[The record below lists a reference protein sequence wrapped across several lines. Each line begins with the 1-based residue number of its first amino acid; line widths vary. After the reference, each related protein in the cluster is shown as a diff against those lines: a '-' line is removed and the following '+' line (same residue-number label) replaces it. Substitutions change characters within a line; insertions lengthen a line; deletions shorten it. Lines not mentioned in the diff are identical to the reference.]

1 MSLELPS
8 SSVILLSG
16 QCHLHHHRSCGCPCL
31 LSACRGKYPIAG
43 TRIDLFALF
52 QFPSFLPTYPQF
64 NFHVAPEG
72 KQQLGFLER
81 RAHSRR
87 WEPYQI
93 HLRPITLRYEI
104 SSFAFRWWTIRSSL
118 ESDSATRFI
127 RHMMNENRNVEVV
140 GLEIKY
146 LCGTWAKDH
155 LPLTILIR
163 WANNVVRSYFFEYSF
178 WVHRGSATVTANFRV
193 LQVNSSKSE

>member
-1 MSLELPS
+1 MSSQHSTMSLELPS

-52 QFPSFLPTYPQF
+52 QFPSFLPTNPQF

-81 RAHSRR
+81 QRIQDDGSPTRSTWDQLRYDMKFHLLPFGGGQFGACLWRAIQRHVLFGI
-87 WEPYQI
+87 WWMKTE
-93 HLRPITLRYEI
+93 TLR
-104 SSFAFRWWTIRSSL
+104 SL
-118 ESDSATRFI
+118 D
-127 RHMMNENRNVEVV
+127 
-140 GLEIKY
+140 
-146 LCGTWAKDH
+146 
-155 LPLTILIR
+155 
-163 WANNVVRSYFFEYSF
+163 
-178 WVHRGSATVTANFRV
+178 
-193 LQVNSSKSE
+193 